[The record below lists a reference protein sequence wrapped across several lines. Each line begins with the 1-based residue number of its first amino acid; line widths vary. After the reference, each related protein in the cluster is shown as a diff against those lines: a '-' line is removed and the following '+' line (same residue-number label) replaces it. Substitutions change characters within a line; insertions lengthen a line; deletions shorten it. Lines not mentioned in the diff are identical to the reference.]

1 MFIFTMEIIMGLA
14 LGIAI
19 AVLLVKAYTFIMTLI
34 AGFAFVFSKV
44 TISLIVAFILHSVN
58 PMQENQLISY
68 GIWAAICLAVCFIIC
83 ILPRT
88 NCALDFF
95 CRILVTWFL
104 VESFTMSALSIFGI
118 GLSGVG
124 ETIVEVGIQLVVT
137 VLSGSVLLNTLQKTN
152 LNKFSNGVVILI
164 DRIVSAL
171 VYGLALTILLVSQSP
186 IAFLGEWA
194 VPSALVFAVVAFI
207 VDIAYISKKQ

>member
-1 MFIFTMEIIMGLA
+1 MFFFTLEIIMGLA

-19 AVLLVKAYTFIMTLI
+19 AVFLVKAYTFIMTLI

-186 IAFLGEWA
+186 LPIPGEWA

>member
-1 MFIFTMEIIMGLA
+1 MGLA

-186 IAFLGEWA
+186 LPIPGEWA

>member
-186 IAFLGEWA
+186 LPIPGEWA

>member
-1 MFIFTMEIIMGLA
+1 MFFFTLEIIMGLA

-19 AVLLVKAYTFIMTLI
+19 AVFLVKAYTFIMTLI

-95 CRILVTWFL
+95 CRILVTWFF

-118 GLSGVG
+118 HLQGVG
-124 ETIVEVGIQLVVT
+124 KIIVEVVSQLVVT

-152 LNKFSNGVVILI
+152 LNKFSNGVVLLI
-164 DRIVSAL
+164 DRIISAL

-186 IAFLGEWA
+186 LPIPGEWA